1 MGVGIFKYSLI
12 LVVFLTFTSTA
23 NSQIGMSVEYF
34 PERLSLESD
43 GPSSFMSRNAGLI
56 SVTSYFRLKNIR
68 LEFIPYIG
76 VFGALGNY
84 TLNGTE
90 TNINSSGIAIGSK
103 ILAYPLDFLNDC
115 DCPTFNKSGMWFK
128 KGFFF
133 FIDPQFLTYNYT
145 IDSELVSIEADRFN
159 NLGMSIG
166 LGIDFGLSAG
176 FTLTPYAAYHT
187 QLASISDN
195 QFVLNTSG
203 GSIPLESFGSRRS
216 NPLLVGILLQY
227 RLVKRRY

>member
-1 MGVGIFKYSLI
+1 MGVGLFKYALLLFVI
-12 LVVFLTFTSTA
+12 LTSGLTA
-23 NSQIGMSVEYF
+23 NSQIGISVEYF
-34 PERLSLESD
+34 PERLTLESD
-43 GPSSFMSRNAGLI
+43 GPASFMSRNAGLV

-68 LEFIPYIG
+68 LEFIPYAG
-76 VFGALGNY
+76 VFGAVGNY
-84 TLNGTE
+84 TINGTE
-90 TNINSSGIAIGSK
+90 SNIKSAGLAIGSK

-115 DCPTFNKSGMWFK
+115 DCPTFNKTGMWFK

-145 IDSELVSIEADRFN
+145 VDSDLVSIEDNRFN

-187 QLASISDN
+187 QLASFSDN
-195 QFVLNTSG
+195 QFVLNG
-203 GSIPLESFGSRRS
+203 GSIPSESFGSRRS